1 MKSSVLDANL
11 NPNWEKFFMLLLIIN
26 PIFDLYT
33 GVYLNIATNI
43 AHMRVYDLLTPTLIV
58 RMLILLVFAF
68 YILRLRDYKSIIYV
82 SLIGVTFVLTTIGG
96 ILFAETY
103 SIFAEMT
110 YIARFTY
117 NIAIILVF
125 WRVFQRINWPK
136 EKLLKWLNWVFAL
149 TSLII
154 SGSILLAYAARM
166 GFHTYGDRFGFRG
179 SRGFFY
185 SGNDIT
191 AVLMVLLPLC
201 FVTYMLMDKTLP
213 RKHQYFYLLAPAT
226 AICAL
231 FLIGTNTAYLAIIA
245 TVLTFFINALV
256 HKKKQQ
262 DKSRLKSFGKIMLA
276 TVIVFG
282 VMTAISAANFW
293 LEFRDAIEAMGA
305 HWRENPTLV
314 SLISGRDVKLG
325 LAWADYVAGN
335 PYIWIFGVGRGSQ
348 ALTIEMDLFE
358 VFIYYGVFGT
368 IIMTYLYLKL
378 GVGFLRK
385 FTKQVDLYSVACFL
399 AVGLTTGYLIL
410 AGHVL
415 FTVTSGFYYALILL
429 YAHLY
434 LSPSPQ
440 EVKIL

>member
-1 MKSSVLDANL
+1 MTSSVLDAKL

-43 AHMRVYDLLTPTLIV
+43 VNMRVYDLLTPTLIV
-58 RMLILLVFAF
+58 RMLILLVFAL
-68 YILRLRDYKSIIYV
+68 YILKLRDTKSIIYV
-82 SLIGVTFVLTTIGG
+82 SLIGVVFVMTAIGG
-96 ILFAETY
+96 FLFAEWY
-103 SIFAEMT
+103 SLFAEIT

-136 EKLLKWLNWVFAL
+136 EKILKYLNWVFAL

-154 SGSILLAYAARM
+154 SGSILLAFAARM

-185 SGNDIT
+185 SGNDVT
-191 AVLMVLLPLC
+191 AVLMVILPIC
-201 FVTYMLMDKTLP
+201 FVTYMLMDKNLP
-213 RKHQYFYLLAPAT
+213 RKQQYFYLLAPAT

-231 FLIGTNTAYLAIIA
+231 FLIGTNTAYMAIIA
-245 TVLTFFINALV
+245 TVLTFLINALR

-262 DKSRLKSFGKIMLA
+262 DKSRLQSFGKIMLA
-276 TVIVFG
+276 TVVVFG
-282 VMTAISAANFW
+282 VMSAISAANMW
-293 LEFRDAIEAMGA
+293 LEFRDQIAILGDGLIG
-305 HWRENPTLV
+305 RGII
-314 SLISGRDVKLG
+314 SLISGRDVKLAAA
-325 LAWADYVAGN
+325 LADYLAGN
-335 PYIWIFGVGRGSQ
+335 PYIWVFGVGRGSQ
-348 ALTIEMDLFE
+348 LLTIEMDLFE

-399 AVGLTTGYLIL
+399 AIGLTTGYLIL

-434 LSPSPQ
+434 LSSSPQ